1 LRRVAA
7 APPAFGGLPPGF
19 DRILDE
25 RLCVFFGPNN
35 VFTSV
40 YPFRLPD
47 VAEVLAEVREAVR
60 ARGVSR
66 VEWWIGPDVDP
77 PDVAASLRELGLSDH
92 EDPHVKAM
100 ALLAEPPKAEEEVT
114 ARPVHSLE
122 ELRLA
127 SEIGADVFGL
137 EGARREALLGGVREE
152 WETREGRY
160 SRAFLAFHGEQAVGA
175 ARSAYL
181 DAGAV
186 LLIGG
191 SVLPEWRGRGA
202 YRALVRARWDD
213 AVERDT
219 PALLVHAGRM
229 SRPALERL
237 GFEPIC
243 DLEIVVDELE

>member
-1 LRRVAA
+1 VA
-7 APPAFGGLPPGF
+7 
-19 DRILDE
+19 D
-25 RLCVFFGPNN
+25 
-35 VFTSV
+35 
-40 YPFRLPD
+40 
-47 VAEVLAEVREAVR
+47 VLAEVREAVR
-60 ARGVSR
+60 GRGVSR
-66 VEWWIGPDVDP
+66 VEWWVGPDVDP
-77 PDVAASLRELGLSDH
+77 PDLAASLRALGLSDH
-92 EDPHVKAM
+92 EDPRVKAM
-100 ALLAEPPKAEEEVT
+100 ALLEEPPAAEEAVT
-114 ARPVHSLE
+114 ARPVRSLE

-137 EGARREALLGGVREE
+137 EGPRREALLGGAREE
-152 WETREGRY
+152 WEMREGTY
-160 SRAFLAFHGEQAVGA
+160 SRVFLAFHGEQAVGA

-219 PALLVHAGRM
+219 PALLVHAGGM
-229 SRPALERL
+229 SRPVLERL

-243 DLEIVVDELE
+243 DLEIVVDELD